1 MVDFHRPG
9 HIHIFNFEVF
19 KNNYL
24 CVLIKGFVTSLQEQ
38 RLASAQA
45 ESMHEDQ
52 LVWKACSAPNGYF
65 MAVATQWNSSQM
77 APKNICINLY
87 QSVITP
93 KINHFW
99 TNSVYHCNE

>member
-1 MVDFHRPG
+1 MF
-9 HIHIFNFEVF
+9 FNEV
-19 KNNYL
+19 
-24 CVLIKGFVTSLQEQ
+24 FVTSLQEQ

-87 QSVITP
+87 QSMITP

-99 TNSVYHCNE
+99 TNSVYHL